1 MRYHKFNRDRS
12 IFGLRKYEK
21 SLKKTSY
28 MIRTNR
34 SKQLNSLDYE
44 NEIWGGLI
52 EAWKG
57 YIIAKVNMSM
67 TGRSTNAAGIQK
79 LQNELA
85 LPVSSFPD
93 IIHMG
98 SIKNQE

>member
-1 MRYHKFNRDRS
+1 M
-12 IFGLRKYEK
+12 
-21 SLKKTSY
+21 
-28 MIRTNR
+28 
-34 SKQLNSLDYE
+34 
-44 NEIWGGLI
+44 
-52 EAWKG
+52 
-57 YIIAKVNMSM
+57 
-67 TGRSTNAAGIQK
+67 STNAAGIQK